1 MYKNQYQS
9 HADRTQERGDQ
20 SQSSM
25 IRKVRSLDFAA
36 LKKLSQDNLVKHNK
50 LENNVIASKFSYD
63 AHAGRFSVRRRS
75 RRNLPELSFPEFEDE
90 LDISRHSDCSRA
102 ASEAASELS
111 SSSTRATITIWNM
124 IRGPRAVGYL
134 SVMMLLIV
142 TLSNFALGSVHAQLH
157 QLEAPWEYDSL
168 SADVI
173 RPPFSYK
180 NSHSPL
186 PQRNRMGLGSAAI
199 SSVTTALSP
208 ILPFTGGVDLRREEH
223 WDVQN
228 KGGWLPTLTSVVD
241 QVYDA
246 FGYDTTTKTAL
257 NIPRGGSKEAQ
268 ISSSVIHQI
277 KNKKPKVPPTP
288 ALSTAEPFL
297 SHEDIS
303 DMTLS
308 DVTTAFEYAIEA
320 HREGF
325 DETRFYSTLSP
336 RMKKVVAAMD
346 AAQKRSRGKDVLPA
360 KTKQREGA
368 DDLGGG
374 DVDTLQFCAA
384 MRIFAEWRVLRQVP
398 DGYKGYAVGMNL
410 GHKDVVQNIV
420 KIENAVHDW
429 IEHQRQIQQMQASFE
444 GESEDTEP
452 LRSPTLRELL
462 VHEKELEV
470 HPKLPKL
477 KEKTA
482 AMGLLW
488 VRRQLYYQT
497 KVFANVLQ
505 VPDVYPD
512 ASQAVAAAYA
522 EVYDKYHGWAV
533 QKIFTYSFQAAPQVE
548 LIYKVMNP
556 HYLQEVLEAAKN
568 MPVEEE
574 DQEEEP
580 VESVENDDI
589 ADIPDEFSVS
599 TEEPGVVE
607 EAGTETTDE
616 PVCDDTAN
624 VANGDED
631 SNPLERFG
639 NHIAQEWD
647 KLGKHIGGEWDKL
660 VGNIVNIFDKK
671 SNSKDNKNMNVRG
684 GDSSGGENTISL
696 EGEELDQYVSKEM
709 SKDAHK
715 HIVNYLKMA
724 EPLLND
730 LADLFDELDMD
741 DPTKV

>member
-1 MYKNQYQS
+1 
-9 HADRTQERGDQ
+9 
-20 SQSSM
+20 M

-36 LKKLSQDNLVKHNK
+36 LKKLSQDNLVKHNNK
-50 LENNVIASKFSYD
+50 IEKSLSDARASKFSLD

-111 SSSTRATITIWNM
+111 SASTRTSITIWNI
-124 IRGPRAVGYL
+124 IRGPRLVGYV

-180 NSHSPL
+180 NNQSPL

-228 KGGWLPTLTSVVD
+228 NGGWLPTLTSVVD

-257 NIPRGGSKEAQ
+257 NIPRGGSKESQ
-268 ISSSVIHQI
+268 VPKSVTQQL
-277 KNKKPKVPPTP
+277 KSKKSKVPVTP
-288 ALSTAEPFL
+288 SLSTADPFL
-297 SHEDIS
+297 SYEDIS

-320 HREGF
+320 HRAGF

-346 AAQKRSRGKDVLPA
+346 AAQKKSRGKDVLPA
-360 KTKQREGA
+360 KTMQRQGSN
-368 DDLGGG
+368 DLGGG

-420 KIENAVHDW
+420 KIENAVHNW
-429 IEHQRQIQQMQASFE
+429 IEHQRQIREMQASFE
-444 GESEDTEP
+444 GESKDTEP

-462 VHEKELEV
+462 EHEKELDV
-470 HPKLPKL
+470 HPRLPKL
-477 KEKTA
+477 KEKTG

-488 VRRQLYYQT
+488 VRRQLFYQT
-497 KVFANVLQ
+497 RVFANVLQ
-505 VPDVYPD
+505 VPDVYAD
-512 ASQAVAAAYA
+512 AGQAVAAAYS

-556 HYLQEVLEAAKN
+556 HYLREVLDAAKN
-568 MPVEEE
+568 MPVPKEKKQEREEKPVEIAESSDVVDASVEEE
-574 DQEEEP
+574 TVASE
-580 VESVENDDI
+580 ESVTI
-589 ADIPDEFSVS
+589 A
-599 TEEPGVVE
+599 
-607 EAGTETTDE
+607 TDE
-616 PVCDDTAN
+616 PVCEDNVKVEKDD
-624 VANGDED
+624 D
-631 SNPLERFG
+631 SNPFEKFG

-660 VGNIVNIFDKK
+660 VGNVVNIFDKK

-684 GDSSGGENTISL
+684 GARSGGENTKSL
-696 EGEELDQYVSKEM
+696 EGEELDQYVSEEM
-709 SKDAHK
+709 SKDAKK
-715 HIVNYLKMA
+715 HIAHYLKMV

-730 LADLFDELDMD
+730 LSLLFDELDMD